1 MCGFRTPQAHGG
13 GGRRY
18 NRPVLPFPAAAETAE
33 RELARQ
39 LATLS
44 RACVRP
50 AEAGAGVQAVLWWNG
65 LARLGLELPL
75 AVVHDLGFLLA
86 RPMERAKL
94 AGEPAVP
101 GGPSTA
107 YRGLLQEV
115 ARSDSLPLLDR
126 TPLRDEIVA
135 TLLARL
141 LADASRLWA
150 AQARP
155 PRVATALPLFSSSY
169 GRSAADLAGEWNTDW
184 IAGFLDRL
192 VEQRPGILARLD
204 QLDLGPL
211 RLLGY
216 FAPGAGAPDLAGLYQ
231 LFSAPRGTS
240 ALDFCLDLVPSLL
253 ETRRQ
258 GSPQAFAVDGYASLE
273 RRGPL
278 DALLSSELA
287 HDPDVFAVKALS
299 DELLYYGHER
309 PRDERRRVHGILID
323 GSASMRGAREVFA
336 RGFAVALAKKL
347 SLMGSMVWLRFFD
360 SRMHRRV
367 PAAALGGPDL
377 PYLLCFRSERGRH
390 YARAFDDL
398 LGELQAEAAQDL
410 SLTIITHGQCHIP
423 RATVARLA
431 HLASL
436 YGVFVLPPAELA
448 LDYLPLLRGHRL
460 VTAEAL
466 ARPSDSR
473 RTALALVD
481 AVTGNA
487 SPAESRG

>member
-1 MCGFRTPQAHGG
+1 MRFSAQAHGG
-13 GGRRY
+13 SRRRY
-18 NRPVLPFPAAAETAE
+18 NHLALPSPPAAETAE
-33 RELARQ
+33 RELGRQ

-44 RACVRP
+44 RAGVRP
-50 AEAGAGVQAVLWWNG
+50 AETGAEVQAVLWWNG
-65 LARLGLELPL
+65 LARLGLALPL
-75 AVVHDLGFLLA
+75 VVVHDIGFLLA

-94 AGEPAVP
+94 AAEPALP
-101 GGPSTA
+101 DGPATA
-107 YRGLLQEV
+107 YRGLLQQV
-115 ARSDSLPLLDR
+115 ARSDSLPLLER
-126 TPLRDEIVA
+126 TLLRDEIVA
-135 TLLARL
+135 TLLARI
-141 LADASRLWA
+141 LADVSRLWA
-150 AQARP
+150 AEARP
-155 PRVATALPLFSSSY
+155 RAPTLLPLVSSYY
-169 GRSAADLAGEWNTDW
+169 GRSAADLAGEWNVDW

-192 VEQRPGILARLD
+192 VEQRSSILARID

-231 LFSAPRGTS
+231 LFSAPRGAG

-258 GSPQAFAVDGYASLE
+258 GSPQAFAVDGYASVE

-278 DALLSSELA
+278 EALLSSELA

-299 DELLYYGHER
+299 DELLFYGHER

-336 RGFAVALAKKL
+336 RGFAIALAKKL
-347 SLMGSMVWLRFFD
+347 SLVGSWPWLRFFD

-377 PYLLCFRSERGRH
+377 PYLLCFRSEHGRH

-398 LGELQAEAAQDL
+398 LGELQAEEAQDL

-423 RATVARLA
+423 RSTVARLA
-431 HLASL
+431 RLASL

-466 ARPSDSR
+466 ARPADSR
-473 RTALALVD
+473 RMALALVD
-481 AVTGNA
+481 AVAGDA
-487 SPAESRG
+487 SSVEPRG